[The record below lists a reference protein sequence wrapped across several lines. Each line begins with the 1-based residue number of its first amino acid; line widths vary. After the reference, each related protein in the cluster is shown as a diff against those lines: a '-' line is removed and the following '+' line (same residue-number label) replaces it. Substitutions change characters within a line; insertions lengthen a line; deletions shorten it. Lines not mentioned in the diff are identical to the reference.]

1 MESES
6 GSPGLNSGPVTS
18 SWARG
23 KSTTLS
29 KPRCPFLQ
37 NEDTGSNQTICAWHL
52 PVWCPLSTPGAFPAQ
67 WGLGTWGR
75 GGVQFIVAG
84 LLSKPVEKRDHA
96 EQREGGGPLPVK
108 SWEALGKVKSDRSTP
123 SPASQPPTQGHPA

>member
-75 GGVQFIVAG
+75 GGAG
-84 LLSKPVEKRDHA
+84 GDRRSQAGSVLPA
-96 EQREGGGPLPVK
+96 E
-108 SWEALGKVKSDRSTP
+108 
-123 SPASQPPTQGHPA
+123 SPMQG